1 MSNFP
6 RTIAR
11 RTADPHHVRMT
22 LREPKLIL
30 LLSEIWTMTDPR
42 DLRKVVRYAAEAEEA
57 GFDAVMIGEHVVMG
71 PNSCYKGVPENP
83 RDWLM
88 AGNQPSRYPHP
99 SGIHQLSAI
108 SSVTSQIKLLAAAVL
123 SPLRHPLLL
132 AKEFATIDLL
142 SEGRLIVL
150 PAVSWQEEEYAAL
163 DVPFHQRGAIL
174 DEQLEIWWKLWR
186 EGSPVAHDGVHYRFI
201 DTYVEPQ
208 PFKPGGVTMWTGGRT
223 LIPPILRRLVRY
235 SSGLFLLRPPPQEE
249 LDQIAAAMEEA
260 GRDMAELDLAALVRA
275 DFSDA
280 TGVLDLETA
289 MVSAR
294 QLHKRGFNSFIIK
307 PSQFIDDGAQI
318 GAFCR
323 EAVQRMKG

>member
-1 MSNFP
+1 M
-6 RTIAR
+6 TI
-11 RTADPHHVRMT
+11 P
-22 LREPKLIL
+22 EPKLIL

-42 DLRKVVRYAAEAEEA
+42 DLRQVVRYAVEAEEA

-71 PNSCYKGVPENP
+71 PNSAYKGAPENP

-88 AGNQPSRYPHP
+88 AGNQPSMFPHP
-99 SGIHQLSAI
+99 SGMHQLSAI
-108 SSVTSQIKLLAAAVL
+108 SSVTSRINLLAAAVL

-163 DVPFHQRGAIL
+163 NVPFHKRGAIL
-174 DEQLEIWWKLWR
+174 DEQLEIWSKLWR
-186 EGSPVAHDGVHYRFI
+186 DGSPVAYDGQHYNFI

-208 PFKPGGVTMWTGGRT
+208 PYKPGGVTLWTGGRT
-223 LIPPILRRLVRY
+223 LIPPILRRVVRY
-235 SSGLFLLRPPPQEE
+235 SSGLFLLQPPSPEE
-249 LDQIAAAMEEA
+249 LDQIAAAMSDA
-260 GRDMAELDLAALVRA
+260 GRNMSELDLAVLVRA
-275 DFSDA
+275 DFTDA

-289 MVSAR
+289 IAPAR
-294 QLHKRGFNSFIIK
+294 KLRERGFNSFIIK
-307 PSQFIDDGAQI
+307 PSQFIDDGKQI

-323 EAVQRMKG
+323 EVVQRIKG